1 MAHYKVKQN
10 DTVVVLSGRSRGK
23 TGRVVRVDH
32 KSGRVTIEKVNLV
45 KRAVK
50 PTADRPGGIIE
61 KEAPL
66 CISKVALYDA
76 EANKPI
82 KVGFRVEDGVKVR
95 FDKGTGKTL
104 A

>member
-10 DTVVVLSGRSRGK
+10 DTVVVLSGRNRGK

-50 PTADRPGGIIE
+50 PTADDV
-61 KEAPL
+61 EA
-66 CISKVALYDA
+66 KQ
-76 EANKPI
+76 PI
-82 KVGFRVEDGVKVR
+82 KVGFRVEDGKKVR